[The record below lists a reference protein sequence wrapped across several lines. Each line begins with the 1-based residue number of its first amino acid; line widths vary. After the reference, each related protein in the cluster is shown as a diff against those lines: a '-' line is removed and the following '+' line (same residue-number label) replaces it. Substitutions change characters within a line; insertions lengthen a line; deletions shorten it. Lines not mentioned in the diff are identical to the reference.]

1 LIFDEQQVAAGGWRR
16 MWLTLAALAFCGL
29 LLLGFEIGSS
39 YQESRA
45 DARKAVRSHAELF
58 EARFEATLR
67 RVDASLLTVSSRLP
81 RDLLN
86 EKNALRY
93 RASIESDLSR
103 EGYAFPEVAG
113 LRVISATGQT
123 LYLAGG
129 GEYANVSDLDY
140 FKELKTQATDSLV
153 ISEVIT
159 SRVTGRFSIVLAR
172 PVLSEDGRFLGAVA
186 SPIELGFYE
195 QLFNSTNLGKGGALA
210 IRRSDT
216 HQLVI
221 RHPNV
226 VAELNKPLVP
236 EHPVYKLIT
245 QGVRQ
250 GSLEFAA
257 QSDRVNRIYA
267 FQQLSQYPFYVIAG
281 VSESE
286 LLAAWRKRAIWIG
299 VLGAGLFI
307 CIGLVVLLLYRA
319 HQRTWAVAQ
328 VLRKNQE
335 EFEAAQRIAKLGSW
349 EIRLADYAMTVSDEL
364 SRIYEVGPLT
374 VAECHREFFALIHP
388 EDRGKV
394 AEEFRLAA
402 EQRRPFAI
410 KHRLLM
416 PDGRIKYAQASG
428 ETEYSSDG
436 IPLRTIGTTQDVT
449 HQHEM
454 EAQILHMAHHDEL
467 TGLINRGSFKASLD
481 QALAMARRDGERLAL
496 MYLDLDRFKL
506 INDTLGHH
514 VGDQLL
520 IEVAR
525 RLQAVVRESDI
536 VARFGGDEFVILLRG
551 VERMAAVAMVA
562 EKVLQATGEVH
573 LIEGRE
579 LYNTSSIGI
588 AVFPGDGVD
597 GVTLLKNADVAMY
610 HSKQV
615 GRNNFHFFDAKMNA
629 IAGERLEIEHRLR
642 HALARNEFCL
652 HFQPLIDPLSGQVV
666 SVEALLRWM
675 HPEQGLIMP
684 GRFIEIAEE
693 TGLIQQIGEWVF
705 WAACRQ
711 LGALSAAGVS
721 GVKMSINVS
730 ASQMHGDVLQN
741 MIRHAV
747 DEIGLQPSDL
757 AFEITESAAMQQP
770 DETVR
775 ILDILHGMGVQ
786 LAIDDFGTGYSSLTY
801 LRMFPIDYL
810 KLDQS
815 FVNEIGQSTEG
826 ATICDATIGLA
837 HNLGMKIVA
846 EGVENHEQLDYLVA
860 RGCDEV
866 QGFYFSRPLPADQ
879 LVSFIRVR
887 NNLAPGA
894 DV

>member
-1 LIFDEQQVAAGGWRR
+1 
-16 MWLTLAALAFCGL
+16 MWLTLAVLAFCGL

-39 YQESRA
+39 YAESRA

-887 NNLAPGA
+887 NNLAPGT

>member
-1 LIFDEQQVAAGGWRR
+1 
-16 MWLTLAALAFCGL
+16 M
-29 LLLGFEIGSS
+29 
-39 YQESRA
+39 
-45 DARKAVRSHAELF
+45 
-58 EARFEATLR
+58 
-67 RVDASLLTVSSRLP
+67 
-81 RDLLN
+81 
-86 EKNALRY
+86 
-93 RASIESDLSR
+93 
-103 EGYAFPEVAG
+103 
-113 LRVISATGQT
+113 
-123 LYLAGG
+123 
-129 GEYANVSDLDY
+129 
-140 FKELKTQATDSLV
+140 
-153 ISEVIT
+153 
-159 SRVTGRFSIVLAR
+159 
-172 PVLSEDGRFLGAVA
+172 
-186 SPIELGFYE
+186 
-195 QLFNSTNLGKGGALA
+195 
-210 IRRSDT
+210 
-216 HQLVI
+216 
-221 RHPNV
+221 
-226 VAELNKPLVP
+226 AELNKPLVP

-307 CIGLVVLLLYRA
+307 CIGLVVLLLFRA
-319 HQRTWAVAQ
+319 HQRTWVVAQ
-328 VLRKNQE
+328 VLRENQE
-335 EFEAAQRIAKLGSW
+335 KFKAAQRIAKLGSW
-349 EIRLADYAMTVSDEL
+349 EIRLADCAMAISDEL

-374 VAECHREFFALIHP
+374 EAECHLKFFALIHP
-388 EDRGKV
+388 EDRGGV

-416 PDGRIKYAQASG
+416 PDGRIKYVQASG
-428 ETEYSSDG
+428 ETECSNDG

-449 HQHEM
+449 RQHEM

-467 TGLINRGSFKASLD
+467 TGLINRGSFKESLD

-520 IEVAR
+520 IEVAH

-562 EKVLQATGEVH
+562 EKVLQATGEAH

-588 AVFPGDGVD
+588 AVFPVDGVD
-597 GVTLLKNADVAMY
+597 GMTLLKNADVAMY

-615 GRNNFHFFDAKMNA
+615 GRHNFHFFDAKMNA

-652 HFQPLIDPLSGQVV
+652 YFQPLIDPLSGQVV

-684 GRFIEIAEE
+684 GRFIDIAEE

-711 LGALSAAGVS
+711 LGVLRAAGVS

-747 DEIGLQPSDL
+747 DEVGLQPSEL

-775 ILDILHGMGVQ
+775 ILDILHDMGVQ

-815 FVNEIGQSTEG
+815 FVNEIGQSAEG

-846 EGVENHEQLDYLVA
+846 EGVETHEQLDYLVA
-860 RGCDEV
+860 RGCDEI
-866 QGFYFSRPLPADQ
+866 QGYYFSRPLAADQ
-879 LVSFIRVR
+879 IVSFIRVR